1 MNRGGRGVYLDMTH
15 RPPHLD
21 AWRDAP
27 YDAVIV
33 GGGPAGLSA
42 ALVLGRANKRV
53 LVVDNDRPANAVSQ
67 GVGGL
72 LGHDRVKPA
81 DLRRSGRR
89 QLEEH
94 ANVELRHGAVEDV
107 APTAA
112 GFVLT
117 PADAA
122 PVRAHAIVLAHGLR
136 YDPPPLPGIEA
147 LWGRSVFHCAFC
159 DGWEVRDRP
168 LAFHGSGPAA
178 VRSALVLAS
187 WSNDVVLCTDGAPDP
202 GGDVL
207 AAAGVR
213 VRTEPI
219 ARLAGHNGSL
229 EQIEFSDGPRERREA
244 LFVNTRRDQPNG
256 LAAALGCELT
266 PDGTIVTDAD
276 GRTNVP
282 GVYAAGDAATPHSRS
297 VANAIGTGSRV
308 AYAVALERLAR
319 GVAAAA

>member
-1 MNRGGRGVYLDMTH
+1 MTA
-15 RPPHLD
+15 RLSHLD
-21 AWRDAP
+21 SRRT

-42 ALVLGRANKRV
+42 ALVLGRANRRV
-53 LVVDNDRPANAVSQ
+53 LVFDDDRPANAVSQ

-72 LGHDRVKPA
+72 LGHDRVTPA
-81 DLRRSGRR
+81 DLRENGRR
-89 QLEEH
+89 QLREL
-94 ANVELRHGAVEDV
+94 ANVVVRQGAVEDV
-107 APTAA
+107 EPARD
-112 GFVLT
+112 GFEVR
-117 PADAA
+117 PADGHT
-122 PVRAHAIVLAHGLR
+122 VRAQAIVLAHGLR
-136 YDPPPLPGIEA
+136 YDPPPLPGIDP

-168 LAFHGSGPAA
+168 LAFHGSGHAA
-178 VRSALVLAS
+178 VRSALVLAG

-202 GGDVL
+202 SDGQL

-219 ARLAGHNGSL
+219 ARLAGSDGAL
-229 EQIEFSDGPRERREA
+229 EQIEFAYGPAERREA

-256 LAAALGCELT
+256 LAAMLGCELT
-266 PDGTIVTDAD
+266 EAGTIVADAD

-282 GVYAAGDAATPHSRS
+282 GVYAAGDAATAHSRS

-308 AYAVALERLAR
+308 AHAVALDRLAPAL
-319 GVAAAA
+319 AAAA

>member
-1 MNRGGRGVYLDMTH
+1 MASRS
-15 RPPHLD
+15 PHID
-21 AWRDAP
+21 AWRKDP

-42 ALVLGRANKRV
+42 ALVLGRARKRV
-53 LVVDNDRPANAVSQ
+53 LVVDADRPANAVSQ

-89 QLEEH
+89 QLEQH
-94 ANVELRHGAVEDV
+94 ANVGVRQGAVEDV
-107 APTAA
+107 EPTVD
-112 GFVLT
+112 GFSVT
-117 PADAA
+117 PTDAA

-136 YDPPPLPGIEA
+136 YDPPPLPGIEP

-168 LAFHGSGPAA
+168 LAFHGSGPGA
-178 VRSALVLAS
+178 VRAALVLAG

-202 GGDVL
+202 GGALL

-219 ARLAGHNGSL
+219 ARLAGTDGRL
-229 EQIEFSDGPRERREA
+229 TQIEFTHGPAEPREA

-256 LAAALGCELT
+256 LAAALGCDLT
-266 PDGTIVTDAD
+266 EAGTIVTDAD
-276 GRTNVP
+276 GRTNVA
-282 GVYAAGDAATPHSRS
+282 GVYAAGDAATAHARS

-308 AYAVALERLAR
+308 AHAVALDRIAP
-319 GVAAAA
+319 VVPAAA

>member
-1 MNRGGRGVYLDMTH
+1 MTAPFH
-15 RPPHLD
+15 PLD
-21 AWRDAP
+21 AWRTPP

-42 ALVLGRANKRV
+42 ALVLGRARKRV
-53 LVVDNDRPANAVSQ
+53 LVVDEARPANAVSQ

-81 DLRRSGRR
+81 DLRDSGRR

-94 ANVELRHGAVEDV
+94 DVELRHCAVEDV
-107 APTAA
+107 ERIRD
-112 GFVLT
+112 GFLVT
-117 PADAA
+117 PADGA
-122 PVRAHAIVLAHGLR
+122 PVRAHALVLAHGLR

-202 GGDVL
+202 GGEVL

-219 ARLAGHNGSL
+219 ARLAGRNGSL
-229 EQIEFSDGPRERREA
+229 EQIEFSEGLGGRAEYREA

-266 PDGTIVTDAD
+266 EAGTIVTDAD
-276 GRTNVP
+276 GRTTVP
-282 GVYAAGDAATPHSRS
+282 GVFAAGDAATAHSRS

-308 AYAVALERLAR
+308 AYAVALERLAPAI
-319 GVAAAA
+319 AAAA

>member
-1 MNRGGRGVYLDMTH
+1 MTDRLH
-15 RPPHLD
+15 HLE
-21 AWRDAP
+21 AWRSAP

-53 LVVDNDRPANAVSQ
+53 LVVDDDRPANAVSQ

-94 ANVELRHGAVEDV
+94 ADVEIRHGAVEDV
-107 APTAA
+107 ERIRD
-112 GFVLT
+112 GFVVRQT
-117 PADAA
+117 DGP
-122 PVRAHAIVLAHGLR
+122 PVRAHALVLAHGLR

-178 VRSALVLAS
+178 VRSALVLAG

-202 GGDVL
+202 GGALL

-219 ARLAGHNGSL
+219 ARLAGHDGRL
-229 EQIEFSDGPRERREA
+229 EQIEFTHGPAERREA
-244 LFVNTRRDQPNG
+244 LFVNTRRDQPNR
-256 LAAALGCELT
+256 LAATLGCDLT
-266 PDGTIVTDAD
+266 EAGTIDADAD
-276 GRTNVP
+276 GRTAVP

-297 VANAIGTGSRV
+297 VANAIGNGSRV
-308 AYAVALERLAR
+308 AYAVALERLAT
-319 GVAAAA
+319 VAAAAA

>member
-1 MNRGGRGVYLDMTH
+1 MTAPFH
-15 RPPHLD
+15 PLD
-21 AWRDAP
+21 AWRTPP

-42 ALVLGRANKRV
+42 ALVLGRARKRV
-53 LVVDNDRPANAVSQ
+53 LVVDEARPANAVSQ

-81 DLRRSGRR
+81 ELRDSGRR

-94 ANVELRHGAVEDV
+94 DVELRHCAVEDV
-107 APTAA
+107 EPIRD
-112 GFVLT
+112 GFLVT
-117 PADAA
+117 PADGP
-122 PVRAHAIVLAHGLR
+122 PVRAHALVLAHGLR

-202 GGDVL
+202 GGEVL

-219 ARLAGHNGSL
+219 ARLAGHSGSM
-229 EQIEFSDGPRERREA
+229 
-244 LFVNTRRDQPNG
+244 
-256 LAAALGCELT
+256 
-266 PDGTIVTDAD
+266 
-276 GRTNVP
+276 P
-282 GVYAAGDAATPHSRS
+282 GSG
-297 VANAIGTGSRV
+297 GGS
-308 AYAVALERLAR
+308 
-319 GVAAAA
+319 

>member
-1 MNRGGRGVYLDMTH
+1 MKEGRRGVYLAMSD
-15 RPPHLD
+15 RPAYLD
-21 AWRDAP
+21 VWRGAP

-33 GGGPAGLSA
+33 CGGPAGLSA

-53 LVVDNDRPANAVSQ
+53 LVVDDDRPANGVSQ
-67 GVGGL
+67 AVGGL

-89 QLEEH
+89 QLEQH
-94 ANVELRHGAVEDV
+94 ANVDVRHGAVEDV
-107 APTAA
+107 EPTAG
-112 GFVLT
+112 GFLVT
-117 PADAA
+117 PTDAA
-122 PVRAHAIVLAHGLR
+122 PLRTHAIVLAHGLR

-168 LAFHGSGPAA
+168 LAFHGSGLGA
-178 VRSALVLAS
+178 VRSALVLAG

-202 GGDVL
+202 GGPVL

-219 ARLAGHNGSL
+219 ARLAGNDGRL
-229 EQIEFSDGPRERREA
+229 NQIEFLHGPLERRDA

-256 LAAALGCELT
+256 LADTLGCELT
-266 PDGTIVTDAD
+266 EAGTIVTDAD
-276 GRTNVP
+276 GRTNVA
-282 GVYAAGDAATPHSRS
+282 GVYAAGDAATAHSRS

-308 AYAVALERLAR
+308 AHAVTLDRVPQIL
-319 GVAAAA
+319 AAAA

>member
-1 MNRGGRGVYLDMTH
+1 MTAPFH
-15 RPPHLD
+15 PLD
-21 AWRDAP
+21 AWRTPP

-42 ALVLGRANKRV
+42 ALVLGRARKRV
-53 LVVDNDRPANAVSQ
+53 LVVDEARPANAVSQ

-81 DLRRSGRR
+81 DLRDSGRR

-94 ANVELRHGAVEDV
+94 DVELRHCAVEDV
-107 APTAA
+107 EPIRDGFLVTPTD
-112 GFVLT
+112 G
-117 PADAA
+117 A
-122 PVRAHAIVLAHGLR
+122 PVRAHALVLAHGLR

-219 ARLAGHNGSL
+219 ARLAGRDGSL
-229 EQIEFSDGPRERREA
+229 EQIEFSEGAAERREA
-244 LFVNTRRDQPNG
+244 LFVNTRRDQPNR

-266 PDGTIVTDAD
+266 AAGTIVTDAD
-276 GRTNVP
+276 GRTNVA
-282 GVYAAGDAATPHSRS
+282 GVYAAGDAATAHSRS
-297 VANAIGTGSRV
+297 VASAIGTGSRV
-308 AYAVALERLAR
+308 AYAVALERVAQA
-319 GVAAAA
+319 VAA